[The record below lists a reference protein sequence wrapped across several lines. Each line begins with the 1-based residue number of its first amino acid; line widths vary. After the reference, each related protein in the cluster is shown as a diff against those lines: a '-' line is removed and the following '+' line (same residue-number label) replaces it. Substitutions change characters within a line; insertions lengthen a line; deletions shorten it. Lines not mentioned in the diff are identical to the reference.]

1 MQWSIGLTL
10 DILCLAMNLYQDSQ
24 YLIVEY
30 VLLYKK
36 YLSFAGACSQM
47 NTTLNQNRP
56 GRNVKLN
63 KFLFGTQTL
72 QDLLCKHRFTSS
84 V

>member
-56 GRNVKLN
+56 G
-63 KFLFGTQTL
+63 
-72 QDLLCKHRFTSS
+72 
-84 V
+84 